1 MFPQLSNNAENS
13 ACNTDKHYLDNLVA
27 ALMWLIRRI
36 DNALA
41 LGKNLVGKTLARKIL
56 AYRGVDVSA
65 NLKWPR
71 TEKLKLWPIRLAY
84 ANLSLPSPH
93 VRVSSPESRTNRS
106 PRPLDESAGDPAGSE
121 WRS

>member
-1 MFPQLSNNAENS
+1 
-13 ACNTDKHYLDNLVA
+13 
-27 ALMWLIRRI
+27 MWLIRRI

-71 TEKLKLWPIRLAY
+71 TEKLKLWPIEMTY
-84 ANLSLPSPH
+84 ANTSLCFPH
-93 VRVSSPESRTNRS
+93 VRSSGPKSRTNTP
-106 PRPLDESAGDPAGSE
+106 PRPIDKSAGDPYGSE